1 MNRVSPHDLFS
12 IPCDDRDVSIQGGRI
27 RSSSYVVDRTEITEE
42 VYPRYF

>member
-12 IPCDDRDVSIQGGRI
+12 IPCDDVSIQGGGI